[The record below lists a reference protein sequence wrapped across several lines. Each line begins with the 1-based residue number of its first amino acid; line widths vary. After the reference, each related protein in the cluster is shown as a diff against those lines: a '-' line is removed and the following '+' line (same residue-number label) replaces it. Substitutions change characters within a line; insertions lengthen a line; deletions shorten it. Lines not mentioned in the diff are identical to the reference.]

1 MLNLLHFSTGM
12 GGYRTEVQEV
22 RISGV
27 KDVEVQPSMRVAL
40 KCVRYYSYV
49 CNRTRESKVKDE
61 AGVL

>member
-27 KDVEVQPSMRVAL
+27 KDVEVQPSMGVAL
-40 KCVRYYSYV
+40 KCVRYSYV
-49 CNRTRESKVKDE
+49 CSRTKESKVKDE